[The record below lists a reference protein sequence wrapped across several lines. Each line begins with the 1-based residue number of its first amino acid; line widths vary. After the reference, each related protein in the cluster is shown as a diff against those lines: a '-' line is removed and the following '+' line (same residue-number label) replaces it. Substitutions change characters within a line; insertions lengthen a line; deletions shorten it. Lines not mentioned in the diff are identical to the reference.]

1 MAEHIM
7 APAYIDTKSAATYLN
22 LHRDTLR
29 RLRRVGGGPKYIRV
43 PGTTAIRYDI
53 EELRRWMSERTYSHA
68 AEEVSRA
75 T

>member
-1 MAEHIM
+1 MNGLYLDTRQA
-7 APAYIDTKSAATYLN
+7 AKYIC

-43 PGTTAIRYDI
+43 PGTTAIRYEV
-53 EELRRWMSERTYSHA
+53 EELRRWMSERTFSST

-75 T
+75 S